1 MELSRKQEYRNQKYS
16 IGVTLL
22 SFIVMVIFF
31 IFTNVITANSPSTPL
46 ALREV
51 SFQPDNKNS
60 NDPETSGQ
68 LAALGASKHEQ
79 VSSKTQNSAS
89 DADLKSPVQNITQT
103 FKSAHPKTA
112 GEQTDAATKMDA
124 PSSSTGLTGTETAG
138 KPGITPSWGYELAQR
153 TLVLKPN
160 LVHGTKEEGKVVVEI
175 TVDKNGAVTEADP
188 NGRGTTTNSSH
199 LKNEA
204 RKMALATKFNENQ
217 KLEEQRGTITI
228 IFSFD

>member
-22 SFIVMVIFF
+22 SFVVMVIFF

-51 SFQPDNKNS
+51 AFQPDNGNP
-60 NDPETSGQ
+60 NTPETSGQ
-68 LAALGASKHEQ
+68 MAALSSSKHEEG
-79 VSSKTQNSAS
+79 SGKESNSATE
-89 DADLKSPVQNITQT
+89 ADLKSPVQDITQT
-103 FKSAHPKTA
+103 YRSAHPKTT
-112 GEQTDAATKMDA
+112 GEDYSETKMDA
-124 PSSSTGLTGTETAG
+124 PVSSPGLTGNETAN
-138 KPGITPSWGYELAQR
+138 KPGVTPSWGYELAQR

-175 TVDKNGAVTEADP
+175 TVDKNGVVTEADP

-204 RKMALATKFNENQ
+204 RKMTLATKFSENQ